1 MMDSLLYDRIAES
14 LKAKGIIKA
23 TWEFHLDE
31 MTDEEI
37 TYMLNRERMVFLINE
52 DREERP
58 EVSDRERAK
67 WWFELDE

>member
-1 MMDSLLYDRIAES
+1 MMFPFYNDKIEAS
-14 LKAKGIIKA
+14 LKAKGIHKS
-23 TWEFHLDE
+23 TWEYYLDD

-37 TYMLNRERMVFLINE
+37 TYMLNHERMVFLINE

-67 WWFELDE
+67 WFFGLEE